1 MMKWKLQQHDP
12 DENKNTITKK
22 KYIDTYFNKPVDI
35 PKNDWDELIV
45 KYFLKKIKM
54 CRVSLPFG
62 HFRVNSQILQG
73 AHSANSVIFTIVSE
87 HVFT

>member
-22 KYIDTYFNKPVDI
+22 KIYR
-35 PKNDWDELIV
+35 DELIV